1 MENNEHT
8 ILITL
13 ISRQKQKQRTSCDMP
28 AFLILNMNI
37 FKLYLDSHFCMTLTT
52 TDANRGNIF
61 NKNI

>member
-13 ISRQKQKQRTSCDMP
+13 ISRQKQKQRTSCEMP

-37 FKLYLDSHFCMTLTT
+37 FKLYLHFRMTLIT